1 MVSSDASH
9 KPGRVPNTTSHLP
22 IAIGRPNASG
32 SDELAALG
40 AEREKKL
47 ACFLSNCHE
56 TSDCETDD

>member
-40 AEREKKL
+40 AERKKTCL
-47 ACFLSNCHE
+47 FSVQCHE